1 MRLVF
6 QRDLSVRYTK
16 NHRANGMTLIELIVG
31 LAIASLMTITGWR
44 AIESLQSARDQTVN
58 DAARWQALDTFF
70 ASLESDLRRAE
81 LTSFSGSAT
90 TLTLRIPGE
99 TPTAVPTNVRYVIS
113 SNAGSSV
120 FNVSRE
126 VDSSTLTFTQVRGGS
141 FEYRATTAGAVAGAS
156 ATPDTFVDTLSS
168 YPRAVQ
174 ITLAMIDNNNANDP
188 DVKPSVVKRL
198 MVLR

>member
-99 TPTAVPTNVRYVIS
+99 TATAVPTNVRYVIS
-113 SNAGSSV
+113 SNEGSSV

>member
-1 MRLVF
+1 
-6 QRDLSVRYTK
+6 
-16 NHRANGMTLIELIVG
+16 MTLIELIVG

-81 LTSFSGSAT
+81 LTGFSGSAT
-90 TLTLRIPGE
+90 ALSLRIPGD
-99 TPTAVPTNVRYVIS
+99 TLSAAPTNVRYSIAS
-113 SNAGSSV
+113 AEGSSV
-120 FNVSRE
+120 FNVTRE
-126 VDSSTLTFTQVRGGS
+126 ADGATLTFTQTRGGS
-141 FEYRATTAGAVAGAS
+141 FEYRTALAATGGAS
-156 ATPDTFVDTLSS
+156 NSFVDTLSS

-174 ITLAMIDNNNANDP
+174 ITLAIVDNNNANDP
-188 DVKPSVVKRL
+188 NFKPSTVKRL